1 MRKFDRSIEI
11 KELKL
16 KANTALFWGSD
27 CEDVKIIEGL
37 TQEMFDKVWDLDE
50 DKVAFLAGDNDVDM
64 FEILFSMDDE
74 VAYDLIEDYNE
85 EWGKYIEII
94 TE

>member
-1 MRKFDRSIEI
+1 MRNSRKEI

-27 CEDVKIIEGL
+27 CKDVKIIEGL
-37 TQEMFDKVWDLDE
+37 SQEMFDKVWDLDE
-50 DKVAFLAGDNDVDM
+50 DKVAFLAGDNDGDM
-64 FEILFSMDDE
+64 FEILFSMDDKT
-74 VAYDLIEDYNE
+74 AYDLIEDYNE
-85 EWGKYIEII
+85 DWGKYIEII

>member
-1 MRKFDRSIEI
+1 MKKRLEI

-27 CEDVKIIEGL
+27 CEDVKIIEGIDKD
-37 TQEMFDKVWDLDE
+37 MFDKVWDLDE
-50 DKVAFLAGDNDVDM
+50 DKVAFLAGDNDGDM

-74 VAYDLIEDYNE
+74 TAYELIEGYNN

>member
-1 MRKFDRSIEI
+1 MKNSRKEI

-37 TQEMFDKVWDLDE
+37 SQEMFDKVWDLDE
-50 DKVAFLAGDNDVDM
+50 DKVAFLAGDNDGDM

-74 VAYDLIEDYNE
+74 TAYELIEDYNE

>member
-1 MRKFDRSIEI
+1 MQNSRKEI

-27 CEDVKIIEGL
+27 CEDVKIIQGL
-37 TQEMFDKVWDLDE
+37 SQEMFDKVWDLDE
-50 DKVAFLAGDNDVDM
+50 DKVAFLAGDNDGDM

-74 VAYDLIEDYNE
+74 TAYELIEDYNE

>member
-1 MRKFDRSIEI
+1 MRNSRKEI

-37 TQEMFDKVWDLDE
+37 SQEMFDKVWDLDE
-50 DKVAFLAGDNDVDM
+50 DKVAFLAGDNDGDM

-74 VAYDLIEDYNE
+74 TAYELIEDYNE
-85 EWGKYIEII
+85 DWGKYIEII

>member
-1 MRKFDRSIEI
+1 MKNSRKEI

-37 TQEMFDKVWDLDE
+37 SQEMFDKVWDLDE
-50 DKVAFLAGDNDVDM
+50 DKVAFLAGDNDGDM
-64 FEILFSMDDE
+64 FEILFSMDDKT
-74 VAYDLIEDYNE
+74 AYDLIEDYNE
-85 EWGKYIEII
+85 DWGKYIEII

>member
-1 MRKFDRSIEI
+1 MKNSRKEI

-37 TQEMFDKVWDLDE
+37 SQEMFDKVWDLDE
-50 DKVAFLAGDNDVDM
+50 DKVAFLAGDNDGDM
-64 FEILFSMDDE
+64 FDILFSMDDKT
-74 VAYDLIEDYNE
+74 AYDLIEDYNE
-85 EWGKYIEII
+85 DWGKYIEII

>member
-1 MRKFDRSIEI
+1 MQNSRKEI

-37 TQEMFDKVWDLDE
+37 SQEMFDKVWDLDE
-50 DKVAFLAGDNDVDM
+50 DKVAFLAGDNDGDM
-64 FEILFSMDDE
+64 FDILFSMDDKT
-74 VAYDLIEDYNE
+74 AYDLIEDYNE
-85 EWGKYIEII
+85 DWGKYIEII

>member
-1 MRKFDRSIEI
+1 MRNSRKEI
-11 KELKL
+11 KELRL

-37 TQEMFDKVWDLDE
+37 SQEMFDKVWDLDE
-50 DKVAFLAGDNDVDM
+50 DKVAFLAGDNDGDM
-64 FEILFSMDDE
+64 FEILFSMDDKT
-74 VAYDLIEDYNE
+74 AYDLIEDYNE
-85 EWGKYIEII
+85 DWGKYIEII

>member
-1 MRKFDRSIEI
+1 MKDLDRSLKI
-11 KELKL
+11 KDLKL

-27 CEDVKIIEGL
+27 CEDVKIIEDIDKD
-37 TQEMFDKVWDLDE
+37 MFDKVWDLNE
-50 DKVAFLAGDNDVDM
+50 DKVAFLAGDNDDDM
-64 FEILFSMDDE
+64 FDILFSMDDE
-74 VAYDLIEDYNE
+74 TVYDLVEDYYE

>member
-1 MRKFDRSIEI
+1 MRNSRKEI

-37 TQEMFDKVWDLDE
+37 SQEMFDKVWDLDE
-50 DKVAFLAGDNDVDM
+50 DKVAFLAGDNDGDM
-64 FEILFSMDDE
+64 FEILFSMDDKT
-74 VAYDLIEDYNE
+74 AYDLIEDYNE
-85 EWGKYIEII
+85 DWGKYIEII

>member
-1 MRKFDRSIEI
+1 MRNSRKEI

-37 TQEMFDKVWDLDE
+37 AQEMFDKVWDLDE
-50 DKVAFLAGDNDVDM
+50 DKVAFLAGDNDGDM
-64 FEILFSMDDE
+64 FDIL
-74 VAYDLIEDYNE
+74 I
-85 EWGKYIEII
+85 
-94 TE
+94 

>member
-1 MRKFDRSIEI
+1 MQNSRKEI

-37 TQEMFDKVWDLDE
+37 SQEMFDKVWDLDE
-50 DKVAFLAGDNDVDM
+50 DKVAFLAGDNDGDM
-64 FEILFSMDDE
+64 FEILFSMDDKT
-74 VAYDLIEDYNE
+74 AYDLIEDYNE
-85 EWGKYIEII
+85 DWGKYIEII

>member
-1 MRKFDRSIEI
+1 MKNSRKAI

-16 KANTALFWGSD
+16 KKNTALFWGD
-27 CEDVKIIEGL
+27 DAEDVKIIEGL
-37 TQEMFDKVWDLDE
+37 SQEMFDKVYDLDE
-50 DKVAFLAGDNDVDM
+50 DKVAFLAGDNDGDM
-64 FEILFSMDDE
+64 FEILFDLNDDC
-74 VAYDLIEDYNE
+74 AYDLIEDYNK

>member
-1 MRKFDRSIEI
+1 MQNSRKEI

-27 CEDVKIIEGL
+27 CEDVKVIEGL
-37 TQEMFDKVWDLDE
+37 SQEMFDKVWDLDE
-50 DKVAFLAGDNDVDM
+50 DKVAFLAGDNDGDM
-64 FEILFSMDDE
+64 FEILFSMDDKT
-74 VAYDLIEDYNE
+74 AYDLIEDYNE
-85 EWGKYIEII
+85 DWGKYIEII

>member
-1 MRKFDRSIEI
+1 MRNSRKEI

-16 KANTALFWGSD
+16 KDNTALFWGSD
-27 CEDVKIIEGL
+27 CEDVKIIEGIDKD
-37 TQEMFDKVWDLDE
+37 MFDKVWDLDE
-50 DKVAFLAGDNDVDM
+50 DKVAFLAGDNDGDM

-74 VAYDLIEDYNE
+74 TAYELIEGYNN

>member
-1 MRKFDRSIEI
+1 MRNSRKEI

-37 TQEMFDKVWDLDE
+37 SQEMFDKVWDLDE
-50 DKVAFLAGDNDVDM
+50 DKVAFLAGDNDGDM
-64 FEILFSMDDE
+64 FDILFSMDDKT
-74 VAYDLIEDYNE
+74 AYDLIEDYNE
-85 EWGKYIEII
+85 DWGKYIEII

>member
-1 MRKFDRSIEI
+1 MRNSRKEI

-16 KANTALFWGSD
+16 KDNTALFWGRD

-37 TQEMFDKVWDLDE
+37 SQEVFDKVWDLDE
-50 DKVAFLAGDNDVDM
+50 DKVAFLAGDNDGDM

-74 VAYDLIEDYNE
+74 TAYELIEGYNN

>member
-50 DKVAFLAGDNDVDM
+50 DKVAFLAGDNDGDM

>member
-1 MRKFDRSIEI
+1 MTNSRKEI

-16 KANTALFWGSD
+16 KDNTALFWGSD

-37 TQEMFDKVWDLDE
+37 SQEIFDKVWDLDE
-50 DKVAFLAGDNDVDM
+50 DKVAFYAGDNDGDM

-74 VAYDLIEDYNE
+74 TAYELIESYNE

>member
-1 MRKFDRSIEI
+1 MKKRLEI

-27 CEDVKIIEGL
+27 CEDVKIIEGIDKD
-37 TQEMFDKVWDLDE
+37 MFDKVWDLDE
-50 DKVAFLAGDNDVDM
+50 DKVAFLAGDNDGDM
-64 FEILFSMDDE
+64 FEILFSMDDKT
-74 VAYDLIEDYNE
+74 AYDLIEDYNE
-85 EWGKYIEII
+85 DWGKYIEII

>member
-1 MRKFDRSIEI
+1 MRNSRKEI

-37 TQEMFDKVWDLDE
+37 SQEMFDKVWDLDE
-50 DKVAFLAGDNDVDM
+50 DKVAFLAGDNDGDM

-74 VAYDLIEDYNE
+74 TAYELIEDYNE